1 MDFQFHSFQIGLSKI
16 YLLEFTDSF
25 DPQQYVHHLTEVEL
39 ERYQSFSNQKRKK
52 EFVATRYLKET
63 IFGHQ
68 EIKYEAHGAP
78 YINQHEF
85 ISISHATNLVG
96 IALNEQ
102 HIVGFDIEL
111 IQDKVFKLHHKF
123 INEHERTFLKLDS
136 AEELIACWSMKETL
150 YKLAGAKELDFKTQL
165 LLKSR
170 MENDFSAQIA
180 LKTQK
185 IAVSLH
191 YFRFK
196 DFIISINI
204 DAPNYG

>member
-16 YLLEFTDSF
+16 YLLEFTDLF
-25 DPQQYVHHLTEVEL
+25 DPQHYVNHLTAVEL
-39 ERYQSFSNQKRKK
+39 ERYQSFSNEKRKK

-78 YINQHEF
+78 YINQNEF

-96 IALNEQ
+96 IAVNEH

-111 IQDKVFKLHHKF
+111 IQDKVFKVHHKF
-123 INEHERTFLKLDS
+123 INDNERTFLNLDA
-136 AEELIACWSMKETL
+136 AEDLIACWSMKESL
-150 YKLAGAKELDFKTQL
+150 YKLAATKELNFKTQL

-170 MENDFSAQIA
+170 KVNNFSAQIA

-191 YFRFK
+191 CFRFK
-196 DFIISINI
+196 DFIISINL
-204 DAPNYG
+204 DAPVYG